1 MTGYRSLIGFRWIS
15 FVRDERFRKDIAG
28 RVMILFVLLFL
39 AVGFGLLGTMIDRV
53 LRDFGG
59 DPIAQ
64 FDSILLWYLAGD
76 LLARC
81 FLQPLPMVDIIPFL
95 RLPIRRR
102 RIAHVVLLMSS
113 WNLFNLF
120 PLFVVVP
127 FAVKILFPIAGPTGA
142 ALYLLGWVGFLAVNN
157 LVGTLIQ
164 LLMKKN
170 LAWGLLPIDLLAALY
185 LAKLS
190 HLPVTGLGVALG
202 RAMIGGSTFLYLGI
216 LAAAGCIFLGC
227 RRLLMN
233 GLYVDGLTLS
243 YNRVYIFSMTGLDQF
258 TKTGEICRDIWLECS
273 LLIRNKRSRQILG
286 YAPLYLAY
294 FCYIVMSNDKNS
306 PFFSFIFLSF
316 IIIMMPSLY
325 GQFIFSWES
334 TFFDGI
340 MARKNCL
347 ECYLRSKYYLLVLF
361 LLVSVVPC
369 GIVLVATGRVNIFFY
384 FALSLFDM
392 GVGCCLI
399 LLMAVFND
407 GRVELTRNLL
417 FNYQGVRAGQFGL
430 LALCLFLPASI
441 YFLMKY
447 LVNEGVAQL
456 VLAVTGA
463 VFLVMHQLWIRS
475 VILPLF
481 NRRKYKNMEGF
492 RKISV

>member
-1 MTGYRSLIGFRWIS
+1 
-15 FVRDERFRKDIAG
+15 
-28 RVMILFVLLFL
+28 MIVIVLLFL
-39 AVGFGLLGTMIDRV
+39 GVGFALLGMMIDRV

-64 FDSILLWYLAGD
+64 FDSVLLWYLAGD

-81 FLQPLPMVDIIPFL
+81 FLQPLPTVDIVPLL

-113 WNLFNLF
+113 WNLFNLL

-127 FAVKILFPIAGPTGA
+127 FIVKILFPIAGVTSGV
-142 ALYLLGWVGFLAVNN
+142 LYLLGWMGFLAVNN
-157 LVGTLIQ
+157 LLGTLIQ

-170 LAWGLLPIDLLAALY
+170 MAWCLLPIVLMAALY
-185 LAKLS
+185 LAELS

-216 LAAAGCIFLGC
+216 LAAASCLFFGC
-227 RRLLMN
+227 RRLLIN
-233 GLYVDGLTLS
+233 GSYVDGLTLS
-243 YNRVYIFSMTGLDQF
+243 YSRVYIFSMTGLDQF
-258 TKTGEICRDIWLECS
+258 TKAGEICRDIWLECS

-286 YAPLYLAY
+286 YAPFYLAY
-294 FCYIVMSNDKNS
+294 FCYIVISNDKNS
-306 PFFSFIFLSF
+306 PLFNFIFLTF
-316 IIIMMPSLY
+316 ITIMLPSLY

-347 ECYLRSKYYLLVLF
+347 KSYLRSKYYLLVLF
-361 LLVSVVPC
+361 SLVSVVPC
-369 GIVLVATGRVNIFFY
+369 GIVLVATGRVNFFFY
-384 FALSLFDM
+384 FALSLFNM
-392 GVGCCLI
+392 GVGGCLI
-399 LLMAVFND
+399 LMMAVFND

-417 FNYQGVRAGQFGL
+417 FNYQGVRAGQFAL
-430 LALCLFLPASI
+430 LALCLFLPVAI
-441 YFLMKY
+441 YFLIKY
-447 LVNEGVAQL
+447 LVNEVVAQL
-456 VLAVTGA
+456 VLAVAGA
-463 VFLVMHQLWIRS
+463 IFLVLHQLWIRS
-475 VILPLF
+475 VVLPLF